1 MNLLQTL
8 FPNTMDKIPE
18 FLESIAETLQMTAV
32 SGIVSFALGLVLGI
46 VLTVTKKG
54 GILENKVI
62 YSVLDKCINIL
73 RSVPF
78 VILLTAL
85 MPFTRAIV
93 GTAIGT
99 KGAIIPLIVGT
110 TPFFA
115 RQAEAAMAEVDPGLI
130 EAAQSMGDGP
140 GDLIFNIYLRESI
153 PALTRGA
160 TITLI
165 SLIGLTAMA
174 GAVGGGGIGNLAI
187 MYGYNR
193 YQTGVLFVTVVVLIV
208 IVQLGQWIGDK
219 IALAFTRK

>member
-54 GILENKVI
+54 GILENRII

-85 MPFTRAIV
+85 MPFTRAVV

-160 TITLI
+160 TVTLI

-174 GAVGGGGIGNLAI
+174 GAVGGGGLGNFAV
-187 MYGYNR
+187 MWGHQR
-193 YQTGVLFVTVVVLIV
+193 GQTDATYAALIV
-208 IVQLGQWIGDK
+208 ILLIVFTVQAVGNFI
-219 IALAFTRK
+219 IRKTAY